1 MLQRAQQDL
10 QAMAAG
16 FHARYRRYAL
26 LTPPAWLQAVDG
38 GAVRQVQA
46 SNVVDRNILGLP
58 AQHHLTRVGLR

>member
-1 MLQRAQQDL
+1 
-10 QAMAAG
+10 MAAD

-46 SNVVDRNILGLP
+46 SKLVDRKLLGLP
-58 AQHHLTRVGLR
+58 AQHHLTRGGLR